1 MPRPIICPET
11 GRPVYGRHDGPVTIN
26 LKDFHLRSAM
36 GRPVPGWFQRFKYR
50 QFMFFGISDQNFSA
64 GVALADLHF
73 AQQAFFYVKPAAGL
87 PWVHTSA
94 MSLLP
99 ANPMNPES
107 EFPDFFFQK
116 SGLML
121 HFQKNC
127 LEARYKDAHLHI
139 LLGESPSPL
148 RLCTRT
154 GWRGWTFTRKAASI
168 PASGSFRCHN
178 VHRDLSPETC
188 RALTDRTCG
197 ILRRE
202 TFWNWAAAT
211 GILASGEDFGM
222 NLAWGVNE
230 TGFTENRIWIR
241 GMPVNIGPVIF
252 EVPENRSSTPWQIYS
267 EDKSLCL
274 SFTPSWAMTQRVSAG
289 LIATDFVQNTGF
301 FSGMIHIR
309 GHAPLI
315 LSDLPGWTEDHY
327 VRW

>member
-1 MPRPIICPET
+1 MPTPIICKKT
-11 GRPVYGRHDGPVTIN
+11 GRPVYGHHGGPVTIN
-26 LKDFHLRSAM
+26 RKDFRLLSAM
-36 GRPVPGWFQRFKYR
+36 GKAVPGWLPRLKYR
-50 QFMFFGISDQNFSA
+50 QFMFFGISDQDFFA
-64 GVALADLHF
+64 GVALADLNF
-73 AQQAFFYVKPAAGL
+73 AQQAFFYVRPATSQ
-87 PWVHTSA
+87 PWVNASA

-99 ANPMNPES
+99 ANSMDPES

-116 SGLML
+116 SGLTL
-121 HFQKNC
+121 RFQKNL
-127 LEARYKDAHLHI
+127 LEAKYKDAHLQI

-168 PASGSFRCHN
+168 PASGSFRCRD
-178 VHRDLSPETC
+178 VHKDLSQESC

-211 GILASGEDFGM
+211 GILADGQEFGM

-230 TGFTENRIWIR
+230 TGFTENRIWIN
-241 GMPVNIGPVIF
+241 GQPLNLGPVIF
-252 EVPENRSSTPWQIYS
+252 KVPEKRSSDPWQIHS

-274 SFTPSWAMTQRVSAG
+274 IFQPSWTKSQRVNAG
-289 LIATDFVQNTGF
+289 LIATDFIQNTGI
-301 FSGMIHIR
+301 FSGKIQIR
-309 GHAPLI
+309 GDSPLI
-315 LSDLPGWTEDHY
+315 LSDMPGWTEDHY